1 MKNINE
7 LKNEMKAFAAENEM
21 SHKEL
26 CENACFD
33 FDPEFSE
40 AITEV
45 IWKRLGVDENS
56 KYDFFCAEY
65 SNEIEKVFEELVC
78 AE

>member
-7 LKNEMKAFAAENEM
+7 LKNEMKAFAAENKM
-21 SHKEL
+21 SYKEL
-26 CENACFD
+26 CEIACFD
-33 FDPEFSE
+33 FNPEFSE

-45 IWKRLGVDENS
+45 ILKRLGIDENS

-65 SNEIEKVFEELVC
+65 SNEVEKVFEELVC